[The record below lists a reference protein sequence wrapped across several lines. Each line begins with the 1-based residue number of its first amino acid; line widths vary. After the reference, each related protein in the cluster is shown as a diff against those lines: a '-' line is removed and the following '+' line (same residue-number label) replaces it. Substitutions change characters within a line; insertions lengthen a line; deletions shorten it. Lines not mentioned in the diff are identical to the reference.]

1 MRFTKTLLA
10 TAFLAALPMMAS
22 AESQFSTAAGP
33 SSVSAKLDFQVIVP
47 RILYLRVGTG
57 TNLANN
63 TNVDLITFNVNGA
76 NVGDSTSVAGTGGDL
91 APGVT
96 ARVVA
101 NAGVVTL
108 SSNTPGALT
117 TGTAGEVI
125 PYTQITTTSAVLTSA
140 TALPAPA
147 LAASGATS
155 VVLTATNRVT
165 NQDAKWTFN
174 YLNNAVVAAGI
185 YGGTVAKNGEVTY
198 TAAMP

>member
-10 TAFLAALPMMAS
+10 AAVLASVPMMAN

-33 SSVSAKLDFQVIVP
+33 NSVSAKLDFQVIIP

-63 TNVDLITFNVNGA
+63 INVDMITFSVNGA
-76 NVGDSTSVAGTGGDL
+76 NVGDNSVVAGAGGDL

-125 PYTQITTTSAVLTSA
+125 PYTQITTSSAILSSA

-147 LAASGATS
+147 LAASGATA

-165 NQDAKWTFN
+165 NQDARWTFN
-174 YLNNAVVAAGI
+174 YLNNAVVAAGT
-185 YGGTVAKNGEVTY
+185 YGGTPARNGQVTY
-198 TAAMP
+198 TASML

>member
-1 MRFTKTLLA
+1 MRFSKTLLA
-10 TAFLAALPMMAS
+10 TAFLAFLPMTAN
-22 AESQFSTAAGP
+22 AESQFTTAAGP
-33 SSVSAKLDFQVIVP
+33 SSASAKLDFQIIVP

-57 TNLANN
+57 STLANN
-63 TNVDLITFNVNGA
+63 TNVDMVTFTVPAA
-76 NVGDSTSVAGTGGDL
+76 NVGDSTTVAGTGGDL

-125 PYTQITTTSAVLTSA
+125 PYTQITTSSAVLTSA

-147 LAASGATS
+147 LAASGSTS
-155 VVLTATNRVT
+155 VALTPVNRVT
-165 NQDAKWTFN
+165 NQDARWTFN
-174 YLNNAVVAAGI
+174 YLNNAVVAAGT
-185 YGGTVAKNGEVTY
+185 YGGTVARNGQVTY
-198 TAAMP
+198 TASMP

>member
-10 TAFLAALPMMAS
+10 AAVLASVPMMAN

-33 SSVSAKLDFQVIVP
+33 NSVSAKLDFQVIIP

-63 TNVDLITFNVNGA
+63 INVDMITFSVNGA
-76 NVGDSTSVAGTGGDL
+76 NVGDSSVVAGAGGDL

-125 PYTQITTTSAVLTSA
+125 PYTQITTSSAILSSA

-147 LAASGATS
+147 LAASGATA

-165 NQDAKWTFN
+165 NQDARWTFN
-174 YLNNAVVAAGI
+174 YLNNAVVAAGT
-185 YGGTVAKNGEVTY
+185 YGGTPARNGQVTY
-198 TAAMP
+198 TASML

>member
-10 TAFLAALPMMAS
+10 TAFFASVPMMAS

-33 SSVSAKLDFQVIVP
+33 SSVSAKLDFQIVVP

-63 TNVDLITFNVNGA
+63 TTVDMITFTVPAA
-76 NVGDSTSVAGTGGDL
+76 NIGNSVAVAGTGGDL

-108 SSNTPGALT
+108 SSNTPGDLT

-125 PYTQITTTSAVLTSA
+125 PYTQITTASAVNTSA

-147 LAASGATS
+147 LAASGVTS
-155 VVLTATNRVT
+155 VVLTPVNRVT

-174 YLNNAVVAAGI
+174 YANNAVVAAGT
-185 YGGTVAKNGEVTY
+185 YGGTVANNGRVTY
-198 TAAMP
+198 TASMP